1 MYKQSA
7 GLIGILKGMSAAN
20 SAEQSHKPSPDNS
33 TEAVPSTE
41 GKSQET
47 VILADR
53 QIGQKMTKD
62 CVQPH
67 PSSSH
72 EAGCSNVKSPGTKEK
87 RVLPEFEFSQNLQ
100 KSSKVTDQ
108 GSKGINQCKDQESV
122 PTNMAENDWPITKAI
137 NDMQE
142 QLKVITA
149 SLAHVAPT
157 FNEMKT
163 AHDDWKK
170 FQDESEDFNDSED
183 EIAPPL
189 KRVKLVQTD
198 DTVIN
203 SSQPSAGQAGVRSSM
218 TSDTADS
225 AVPSTSSTTSGTD
238 PESHQGMSLP
248 AKSKQTDG
256 QHNSALDYLAGNVN
270 KKEVVGEKIDD
281 QLATVVTDLLQMGMN
296 KEIREKMMEEIHKPE
311 NCKRLDVVLV
321 NTGIFNNVNR
331 ETKSEDLSL
340 QHIQK
345 PLTKGLTQLVYLMNN
360 LIKAEKYESETP
372 SRQDILSFLS
382 KSFSLLAESS
392 HEIDLRRRKNFKSE
406 LKEEYKPL
414 CADSNPVTELLFG
427 SDLGKDAKE
436 LDNID
441 DIGVVKEQ
449 EVQEHVKPIF

>member
-1 MYKQSA
+1 MAKRQTESVLDNPQVSDSLSYLLSQVYHRKMYKQSA

-33 TEAVPSTE
+33 TEAVPNTE

-53 QIGQKMTKD
+53 QIGQKLTKD
-62 CVQPH
+62 GVQPH

-72 EAGCSNVKSPGTKEK
+72 ETGCSKVKSSVTKD

-108 GSKGINQCKDQESV
+108 CSNSKGINQCNDQESV
-122 PTNMAENDWPITKAI
+122 PTNMAENDRPITKAI

-149 SLAHVAPT
+149 SLAYVAPIV
-157 FNEMKT
+157 NELKT

-189 KRVKLVQTD
+189 KRVKLDQSG

-225 AVPSTSSTTSGTD
+225 AVPSTSSTSSGTD
-238 PESHQGMSLP
+238 PESHQGRSLP

-256 QHNSALDYLAGNVN
+256 QHNSALGYLAGNVN

-296 KEIREKMMEEIHKPE
+296 REIREKMMEEIHKPE

-345 PLTKGLTQLVYLMNN
+345 PLTKGLIRWFTL
-360 LIKAEKYESETP
+360 
-372 SRQDILSFLS
+372 
-382 KSFSLLAESS
+382 
-392 HEIDLRRRKNFKSE
+392 
-406 LKEEYKPL
+406 
-414 CADSNPVTELLFG
+414 
-427 SDLGKDAKE
+427 
-436 LDNID
+436 
-441 DIGVVKEQ
+441 
-449 EVQEHVKPIF
+449 